1 MKTEGNAYA
10 FIFTFCL
17 GYEGVAGY
25 GCQAMNVCVCGGGH
39 SVWWW
44 CVVVVLV
51 VVVVGND
58 IADLQEGLRD
68 I

>member
-10 FIFTFCL
+10 FIFTLCL

-25 GCQAMNVCVCGGGH
+25 GCQAVNVCVC
-39 SVWWW
+39 VCV
-44 CVVVVLV
+44 CVVVVV

-58 IADLQEGLRD
+58 IADWQEGLRV

>member
-10 FIFTFCL
+10 FIFTLYL

-25 GCQAMNVCVCGGGH
+25 GCQAMNVCVWGGG
-39 SVWWW
+39 
-44 CVVVVLV
+44 V
-51 VVVVGND
+51 VVVVVVVRNE
-58 IADLQEGLRD
+58 IADWQEGLRD